1 MKLRFR
7 DHELDFDAG
16 TRIMGVLNVTP
27 DSFSDGGDY
36 LDPEAAIARAWKMA
50 QDGAHVIDVGG
61 ESSRPGSD
69 PVAADEE
76 MRRVI
81 PVIRAIAGSG
91 GPGLPVSI
99 DTTKASVADAA
110 ISAGAS
116 IINDISGMTFD
127 ADMPRVAAQYGV
139 AVIIMH
145 MRGNPKT
152 MQQDLHYDDLLG
164 EIERFFQ
171 ERIEAAV
178 AAGVREDLIMID
190 PGIGFGKTVE
200 HNLEI
205 IRELGKFRSFGR
217 PVVLGPSRKAFIGK
231 ILDLPVQERLEGTL
245 AAVVMGMANGADM
258 VRVHDVRAAARA
270 ARVADSI
277 KRGEVLA

>member
-1 MKLRFR
+1 
-7 DHELDFDAG
+7 
-16 TRIMGVLNVTP
+16 MGVLNVTP
-27 DSFSDGGDY
+27 DSFSDGGEY
-36 LDPEAAIARAWKMA
+36 LDPEAATARAWKMA

-69 PVAADEE
+69 PVDADDE

-81 PVIRAIAGSG
+81 PVIRAIAGAG

-110 ISAGAS
+110 MRAGAS

-127 ADMPRVAAQYGV
+127 ADMPRVAAEHGA

-145 MRGNPKT
+145 MRGKPKT
-152 MQQDLHYDDLLG
+152 MQQDIRYDDLLG

-171 ERIEAAV
+171 ERIESTV
-178 AAGVREDLIMID
+178 RAGVREDLIMID

-205 IRELGKFRSFGR
+205 IRELGRFRSFGR
-217 PVVLGPSRKAFIGK
+217 PVLLGPSRKAFIGK
-231 ILDLPVQERLEGTL
+231 ILDLPVGERLEGTL
-245 AAVVMGMANGADM
+245 AAVVMGIANGAGM
-258 VRVHDVRAAARA
+258 VRVHDVRETARA

-277 KRGEVLA
+277 MKGYAFA

>member
-1 MKLRFR
+1 
-7 DHELDFDAG
+7 
-16 TRIMGVLNVTP
+16 MGVLNVTP
-27 DSFSDGGDY
+27 DSFSDGGEH

-69 PVAADEE
+69 PVGADDE

-81 PVIRAIAGSG
+81 PVIRAIAGSGGSG

-110 ISAGAS
+110 MRAGAS

-127 ADMPRVAAQYGV
+127 ADMPRVAAEHGA
-139 AVIIMH
+139 AVIVMH
-145 MRGNPKT
+145 MRGKPRT
-152 MQQDLHYDDLLG
+152 MQQDIRYDDLLG
-164 EIERFFQ
+164 EIERFFL

-178 AAGVREDLIMID
+178 CAGVREELIMID

-205 IRELGKFRSFGR
+205 IRELGRFRSFGR
-217 PVVLGPSRKAFIGK
+217 PVVIGPSRKAFIGK
-231 ILDLPVQERLEGTL
+231 ILDLPVGERLEGTL
-245 AAVVMGMANGADM
+245 AAVVMAIANGAGM
-258 VRVHDVRAAARA
+258 VRVHDVREAARA

-277 KRGEVLA
+277 NGKPAAAGLPGH

>member
-1 MKLRFR
+1 
-7 DHELDFDAG
+7 
-16 TRIMGVLNVTP
+16 MGVLNVTP